1 MGGIMIITIDGPAA
15 SGKSSV
21 AQLIAKKLKIAFVSS
36 GLLYRAATYLALKTD
51 IDLDN
56 EDLLLTMLDEYEIM
70 LEPNPTN
77 SHKITLAGQDISQN
91 LHTDKIDANVSKLA
105 LHPQVRDWVDDRLRA
120 IKGSFVVEGRDMGAK
135 VFTNANYKF
144 YLTAS
149 PEVRAKRRLDERL
162 IDLKEMI
169 ASLIARDQKDHKQ
182 LKPAED
188 AIFIDTDKLNLNEV
202 VETIFEKIAHGKD
215 F

>member
-1 MGGIMIITIDGPAA
+1 MIITIDGPAA

-21 AQLIAKKLKIAFVSS
+21 AQLVSKKLKIAFVSS
-36 GLLYRAATYLALKTD
+36 GLLYRAATYLALKAD
-51 IDLDN
+51 IDLEN
-56 EDLLLTMLDEYEIM
+56 ENLLLAMFNEYEIR

-77 SHKITLAGQDISQN
+77 SHKIILSGQDISQS
-91 LHTDKIDANVSKLA
+91 LHTDQIDANVSKLA
-105 LHPQVRDWVDDRLRA
+105 LHPKVRNWVDDRLRA

-149 PEVRAKRRLDERL
+149 PEVRAARRLDERL

-169 ASLIARDQKDHKQ
+169 ASLVARDKKDYKQ

-188 AIFIDTDKLNLNEV
+188 AIFIDTDKLSLDEV
-202 VETIFEKIAHGKD
+202 VKTIFEKIAHGKD